1 MEVHADLKLDLESS
15 TASIYATGRVIEMLF
30 ADRKT
35 FFRFTRSVAFMRSRK
50 PVLKFLAKEGMS
62 IRFHVADH
70 ILMEG
75 GSLAAS
81 SGWYLGGKMWR
92 VWPLNLF
99 RAVRSR
105 P

>member
-15 TASIYATGRVIEMLF
+15 TASIYASGRVIEMLF
-30 ADRKT
+30 TDLKT
-35 FFRFTRSVAFMRSRK
+35 FFRFSRSVAWNRK
-50 PVLKFLAKEGMS
+50 WKLVLRFLDQEGIT

-70 ILMEG
+70 ILIEG
-75 GSLAAS
+75 GSLAVS

-99 RAVRSR
+99 RAMGSR